1 MHSAI
6 LSDKERVMIKQFL
19 ETNKTP
25 CDTFRTLKMRI
36 KRNYKRIAEDFELI
50 KAVLDGIQK
59 KA

>member
-6 LSDKERVMIKQFL
+6 LSDKERAMIKQFL

-50 KAVLDGIQK
+50 KAVLDAI
-59 KA
+59 